1 MKLGL
6 SDPSLSSVAP
16 EDNEP
21 DAAVRHLQ
29 PAEPE
34 RRRLHRSWPI
44 LAAAG
49 AILLAAGVVLVLSHR
64 QMPPQ
69 ARVLR
74 FALSP
79 TKDAIDFAV
88 SPDGLQ
94 LVFTGVDDQGITSLW
109 IHSFDSFGERQLPGT
124 EGAASPFWSPDSRSI
139 GFFAGRK
146 LKTIDLSGVAS
157 QTLCDAPSGTA
168 GTWSA
173 AGTIVFAS
181 SVPGPLY
188 RVSSGAGAPQPFTS
202 DSQVVHSSP
211 HFLPD
216 GRHFLYS
223 AQSENPQ
230 NGGVFVGSLDSGAKR
245 RLVAGNSPAYGQST
259 MLFLQNNVLMTQ
271 TFDPIRLEFA
281 GETRQIPL
289 ADHVESFSVSENG
302 ILAYQ
307 GGEHPERPLVF
318 IDRSGKVVQTVDEVK
333 GAKQF
338 SISPDA
344 RVLALSRS
352 GDIWLSDLSRGVTS
366 RFTFDPATE
375 TFPVWS
381 PDAKRIV
388 FLSNRNGAKGI
399 YQKGMSGEIEEMLFY
414 GGDAHLESLDDW
426 SPDGRFI
433 TYTARDQQGKT
444 NLWAL
449 PLSNDR
455 KPLLIK
461 SSFNTRQGRFSPDGR
476 WLAYVSD
483 ESGRDEIYLEAFPG
497 HENRSQVSKDAGTNP
512 RWRRDGRELFYMAP
526 AGQLMSVGVSTIGSL
541 KLGIPRVLFGGL
553 SRDAYEV
560 ASDGLFLGL
569 SNTERTLSQP
579 INIVVNWASERH

>member
-1 MKLGL
+1 
-6 SDPSLSSVAP
+6 VA
-16 EDNEP
+16 ERDEP
-21 DAAVRHLQ
+21 DPTARQVQ
-29 PAEPE
+29 PALPE
-34 RRRLHRSWPI
+34 ARRLLRSWPI

-49 AILLAAGVVLVLSHR
+49 ALLLTAAVVLVFWHR
-64 QMPPQ
+64 PTPAQ

-79 TKDAIDFAV
+79 TKDALDFAV
-88 SPDGLQ
+88 SPDGLR
-94 LVFTGVDDQGITSLW
+94 LVFTAMDDQGVTSLW
-109 IHSFDSFGERQLPGT
+109 MHSFDSFAERQLPGT
-124 EGAASPFWSPDSRSI
+124 EGAASPFWSPDSRSV

-146 LKTIDLSGVAS
+146 LKTIDVSGVAS
-157 QTLCDAPSGTA
+157 QTLCDAPSGKG
-168 GTWSA
+168 GTWNA

-181 SVPGPLY
+181 NGPGPLY
-188 RVSSGAGAPQPFTS
+188 RVSSGGGVPQPVTAMGGPE
-202 DSQVVHSSP
+202 SQIVHSSP

-216 GRHFLYS
+216 GRYFLYS
-223 AQSENPQ
+223 AESENPK
-230 NGGVFVGSLDSGAKR
+230 NSGVFVRSLDSGQTR
-245 RLVAGNSPAYGQST
+245 RLVAGNAPAYGQST
-259 MLFLQNNVLMTQ
+259 LLFLQNNVLMVQ
-271 TFDPIRLEFA
+271 AFDPVRLEFA
-281 GETRQIPL
+281 GETRRVPL
-289 ADHVESFSVSENG
+289 ADHVENFSVSDSG

-307 GGEHPERPLVF
+307 SGEHPEQPLVF
-318 IDRSGKVVQTVDEVK
+318 IDRAGKVVQFVDEVK
-333 GAKQF
+333 GFKQF

-366 RFTFDPATE
+366 RFTFDPARE

-388 FLSNRNGAKGI
+388 FLSNRNGAQGI
-399 YQKGMSGEIEEMLFY
+399 YQKGLSGEMEEMLFF

-476 WLAYVSD
+476 WLVYVSD

-497 HENRSQVSKDAGTNP
+497 HENRSQVSKDGGNNP

-526 AGQLMSVGVSTIGSL
+526 AGQLMSVGVTTIGSL
-541 KLGIPRVLFGGL
+541 QLGIPRVLFGGL
-553 SRDAYEV
+553 SGDAYEV

-569 SNTERTLSQP
+569 SNTERTPSQP
-579 INIVVNWASERH
+579 INIVVNWASEIH